1 MFCNVIVTRPFD
13 RIFTYKI
20 KKGQSVKEGT
30 IVSAPFGK
38 KKDQIGMVVELVN
51 SNKPTKD
58 FVIKEIEVV
67 FGNIVFTKK
76 IIKFIRWINDYTL
89 APIGSVLKLFLI
101 NENIIFHENVEQK
114 ENLFKPKAV
123 KLNQDQRKAANI
135 IKKLFN
141 QVSPPLVL
149 EGVTGSGK
157 TEVFFEAVE
166 TVIKKKQQVLIMVP
180 EISLT
185 PQLEERFLE
194 RFGFL
199 PDIWHSKISDKKR
212 KNIWHRCY
220 EGRPSIVVGARSS
233 LFLPFKKLGL
243 IIVDE
248 EHDISYKQEDN
259 IRYQARDLA
268 IVRAKIDKASII
280 LSSATPSLETQNNI
294 NKKKY
299 MHVFF
304 IITIFRIR
312 TSSD

>member
-1 MFCNVIVTRPFD
+1 
-13 RIFTYKI
+13 
-20 KKGQSVKEGT
+20 
-30 IVSAPFGK
+30 
-38 KKDQIGMVVELVN
+38 
-51 SNKPTKD
+51 
-58 FVIKEIEVV
+58 
-67 FGNIVFTKK
+67 
-76 IIKFIRWINDYTL
+76 
-89 APIGSVLKLFLI
+89 
-101 NENIIFHENVEQK
+101 
-114 ENLFKPKAV
+114 
-123 KLNQDQRKAANI
+123 
-135 IKKLFN
+135 
-141 QVSPPLVL
+141 
-149 EGVTGSGK
+149 
-157 TEVFFEAVE
+157 
-166 TVIKKKQQVLIMVP
+166 MVP

-185 PQLEERFLE
+185 PQLEERFFQ

-248 EHDISYKQEDN
+248 EHDISYKQEDT

-299 MHVFF
+299 MHVFLSSQF
-304 IITIFRIR
+304 SGLELPPIELIDLQQHKLDKDKWISNKIYAELKNCLIKKEQALLFLNRRGYSPLSLCIECGYR
-312 TSSD
+312 YQCEQCTSWLVMHHGKKRLLCHHCGSIYPIEPNLSKMPI